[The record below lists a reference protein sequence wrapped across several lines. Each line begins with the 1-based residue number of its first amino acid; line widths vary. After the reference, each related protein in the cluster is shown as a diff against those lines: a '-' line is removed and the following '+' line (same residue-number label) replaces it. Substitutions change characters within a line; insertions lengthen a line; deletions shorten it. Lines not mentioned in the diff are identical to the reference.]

1 MQDFQPPGAAVA
13 SGHQVLS
20 VPEAGKLLGLGR
32 DASYQ
37 AAKRGELPVL
47 KFGKRLVVP
56 RVALERML
64 QEAWQK

>member
-1 MQDFQPPGAAVA
+1 MQDLQPPGAAVA

-47 KFGKRLVVP
+47 RFGKRLVVP
-56 RVALERML
+56 RAALERML